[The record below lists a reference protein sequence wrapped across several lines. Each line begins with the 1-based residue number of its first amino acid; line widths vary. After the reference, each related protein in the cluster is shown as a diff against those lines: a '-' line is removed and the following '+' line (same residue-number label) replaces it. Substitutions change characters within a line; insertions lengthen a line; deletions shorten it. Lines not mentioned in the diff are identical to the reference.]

1 MDGYTMK
8 KKVFISAD
16 IEGITGVV
24 HFDEVERNKDDFMMF
39 RKLMTKEVNASIIG
53 ALEAGADE
61 IVVRDA
67 HGDARNILPEDLHRK
82 ARLIRGWADTPLSM
96 MEGIDDSFDA
106 VMFVGYHAPAD
117 TPDATL
123 KHTMSLRIAEL
134 KVNNILMA
142 EAGLNALIAGM
153 FDVPVVF
160 VAGDKAVCD
169 YAHAT
174 FGDIETVPVKEGMGA
189 AAINLHPEIAREQI
203 QTHSRAALQNLE
215 RFSPYRL
222 EPPFDFMVRYRH
234 EHSAHK
240 AQYYPGTIRLDSNTI
255 RYKADNLSACLSF
268 FFYCMG

>member
-1 MDGYTMK
+1 MK

-39 RKLMTKEVNASIIG
+39 RNLMTKEVNASIIG
-53 ALEAGADE
+53 ALDAGADE

-67 HGDARNILPEDLHRK
+67 HGDARNILPEELHRK
-82 ARLIRGWADTPLSM
+82 ASLIRGWADSPLSM
-96 MEGIDDSFDA
+96 MEGINDSFDA

-117 TPDATL
+117 TPNATL

-153 FDVPVVF
+153 FNVPVVF
-160 VAGDKAVCD
+160 IAGDKAICD
-169 YAHAT
+169 YARTT
-174 FGDIETVPVKEGMGA
+174 FGDIETVPVKEGLGA
-189 AAINLHPEIAREQI
+189 AAINLHPETARERI
-203 QTHSRAALQNLE
+203 QTHSRKALQNLE
-215 RFSPYRL
+215 RFSPYQL
-222 EPPFDFMVRYRH
+222 EPPFEFMVRYRH
-234 EHSAHK
+234 EHYAHK
-240 AQYYPGTIRLDSNTI
+240 AQFYPGAVRVSSNQIRFT
-255 RYKADNLSACLSF
+255 ADNLPTCLSF